1 MSAPLSK
8 SAKKNA
14 ARKAKRETGGGGDD
28 ESESGDVAPRGADS
42 GAERAASVSNGDGDA
57 NASPFAA
64 EVGKRLRALKKRVR
78 QLDELAALPP
88 PSLNDEQR
96 AKLARRA
103 EAEADLALLETLAAS
118 AAGPPTADGADPAK
132 RLKNLRKK
140 QRAVDELRA
149 KAADGA
155 ALNAEQVAKLAS
167 SEQLGREVDQLAQIL
182 AAVGIATD

>member
-78 QLDELAALPP
+78 QLDE
-88 PSLNDEQR
+88 R